1 MTTTAAG
8 SGRFVS
14 STLVARAIHR
24 AWKTKDAENKDVRPL
39 TAFKIIKLTYMAHGW
54 SFVNF
59 DRVGLVSEPVE
70 AWKFG
75 PVYPD
80 LYSALASYGPN
91 PVETVPENVHE
102 ERHRHVELSDNEV
115 VLIDAVYEHYR
126 EFSETELSVATHMEG
141 TPWHGVWNNGRG
153 RFNVIDDDLIRSY
166 YERIAEA
173 RK

>member
-1 MTTTAAG
+1 MTTTGTG
-8 SGRFVS
+8 SDRFVA
-14 STLVARAIHR
+14 STLVARAIHH
-24 AWKTKDAENKDVRPL
+24 AWKTKDAENKDVRPP
-39 TAFKIIKLTYMAHGW
+39 TAFKLIKLTYMAHGW

-80 LYSALASYGPN
+80 LYNALKSYGPN
-91 PVETVPENVHE
+91 PVETVPANVHE
-102 ERHRHVELSDNEV
+102 DRHKHVELNDNEH
-115 VLIDAVYEHYR
+115 VLIDAVYEHYKG
-126 EFSETELSVATHMEG
+126 FSETELSVMTHMEG

-166 YERIAEA
+166 HERIVET
-173 RK
+173 KK